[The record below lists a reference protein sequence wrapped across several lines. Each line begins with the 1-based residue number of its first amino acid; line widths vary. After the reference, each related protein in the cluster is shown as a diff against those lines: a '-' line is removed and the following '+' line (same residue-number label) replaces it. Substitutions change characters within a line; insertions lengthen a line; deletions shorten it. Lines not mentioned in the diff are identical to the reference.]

1 MLSSSILNPIND
13 LSMRV
18 FPWGR
23 KDHHSPQSD
32 PDTPSPDTNPADPA
46 HPADPTSNPGHALPS
61 TAGFPPPAT
70 IHSPVDHS
78 ADAPDDHTHHAGP
91 RDPHNP
97 HDPHAG
103 PREPH
108 DDADAPHDHDPHDD
122 ADAPADPDP
131 ADDGSTHSLSLPI
144 EFQYLQDLIR
154 FRIAEVLYPGVS
166 RREPPMPDP
175 ATWELP
181 IAEFI
186 KTYDAKNKP
195 FTKDEVRLL
204 LLALVHHV
212 QPDLFDHSI
221 ASVLKGDT
229 EFPRIGGF
237 RGKNFRGFIPTGETA
252 VFLLAGDDWRH
263 GLTLQKL
270 FWTDHPFAVKKILW
284 LGEVEPGEPAIS
296 GKLILSQDYIDMLAH
311 NQVVAPHHS
320 VQFPAQ
326 LVTTT
331 RNRSELVVNEK
342 VNTEFDHL
350 LEWFHLRETVEN
362 EWKGRKKGYRC
373 LFYGPS
379 GTGKTFMTCLLG
391 KEAGKE
397 VYRVDLSLII
407 SKYIGETEKNL
418 ELVFA
423 RAEHKDWI
431 LFFDEADA
439 LFGKRTNIRDAHDK
453 YANQEVSYL
462 LQRIEQYDGLVILA
476 TNMKNNI
483 DDAFRRRFEV
493 ELQFT
498 MPNSAQRRQI
508 WKNSFPTE
516 AIFRREKA
524 DTPPGNATPG
534 TETPA
539 PQKPKPNYYHYAK
552 RHDEATQEAET
563 DTVINPDTIINP
575 DLVTNPGPAV
585 LPPDIPELV
594 KGYRLSGASIENVVH
609 YSIIRAVNKRKS
621 TDTQMVIY
629 WEDVLTGIN
638 RELRKNGIPLK

>member
-23 KDHHSPQSD
+23 KNHDSPRPD

-46 HPADPTSNPGHALPS
+46 DPGHSLPV
-61 TAGFPPPAT
+61 PA
-70 IHSPVDHS
+70 HHAARHDPHDH
-78 ADAPDDHTHHAGP
+78 AAAPAHHADDHT
-91 RDPHNP
+91 DP
-97 HDPHAG
+97 HDPHDQAADYA
-103 PREPH
+103 ETL
-108 DDADAPHDHDPHDD
+108 DDPY
-122 ADAPADPDP
+122 DP
-131 ADDGSTHSLSLPI
+131 ADEESTHSLSLPI
-144 EFQYLQDLIR
+144 EFRYLQDLIR
-154 FRIAEVLYPGVS
+154 YRIAEVLYPGVS

-175 ATWELP
+175 TTWELP
-181 IAEFI
+181 IGEFI
-186 KTYDAKNKP
+186 QTYNAKNPP
-195 FTKDEVRLL
+195 FTKDEVRML

-221 ASVLKGDT
+221 GSVLKGDT

-252 VFLLAGDDWRH
+252 VFLLAGDDWKH

-270 FWTDHPFAVKKILW
+270 FWTDHPFALKKILW

-331 RNRSELVVNEK
+331 RKRTELVVSEK

-391 KEAGKE
+391 KESGKE

-462 LQRIEQYDGLVILA
+462 LQRIEQYDGLVVLA

-493 ELQFT
+493 ELEFA

-508 WKNSFPTE
+508 WQNSFPAE

-524 DTPPGNATPG
+524 DTPPPGNETPG
-534 TETPA
+534 DPTP
-539 PQKPKPNYYHYAK
+539 PPPKPKPNYYHYAK
-552 RHDEATQEAET
+552 RPVEATQEAET
-563 DTVINPDTIINP
+563 EPVINPE
-575 DLVTNPGPAV
+575 PAV
-585 LPPDIPELV
+585 QPPDIPELA

-609 YSIIRAVNKRKS
+609 YSIIRAVNRRKA

-629 WEDVLTGIN
+629 WEDVRTGIN
-638 RELRKNGIPLK
+638 RELRKNGVPLK

>member
-1 MLSSSILNPIND
+1 
-13 LSMRV
+13 MRLL
-18 FPWGR
+18 PWIRRGET
-23 KDHHSPQSD
+23 HHPQP
-32 PDTPSPDTNPADPA
+32 PDETQPADSASPNEG
-46 HPADPTSNPGHALPS
+46 DPVD
-61 TAGFPPPAT
+61 PPPPNGGQPNN
-70 IHSPVDHS
+70 PVDS
-78 ADAPDDHTHHAGP
+78 APP
-91 RDPHNP
+91 
-97 HDPHAG
+97 
-103 PREPH
+103 
-108 DDADAPHDHDPHDD
+108 DDADPDEPLPTEPDEPEEASKDH
-122 ADAPADPDP
+122 ATR
-131 ADDGSTHSLSLPI
+131 SWSLPA
-144 EFQYLQDLIR
+144 ELQYLNDLIR
-154 FRIAEVLYPGVS
+154 YRIGKVVNPLVLRP
-166 RREPPMPDP
+166 EPKMPDCDK
-175 ATWELP
+175 WELP
-181 IAEFI
+181 IGQFI
-186 KTYDAKNKP
+186 RSYNEKNNP
-195 FTKDEVRLL
+195 AWSADEQLVL
-204 LLALVHHV
+204 LLALVPHV

-221 ASVLKGDT
+221 GGALKGDN

-252 VFLLAGDDWRH
+252 VFLLAGEDWKR
-263 GLTLQKL
+263 GLTIQRL
-270 FWTDHPFAVKKILW
+270 FWPDHPFALKKILW

-331 RNRSELVVNEK
+331 RTRSELVVSEK

-439 LFGKRTNIRDAHDK
+439 LFGKRTHIRDAHDK

-462 LQRIEQYDGLVILA
+462 LQRIEQYDGLVVLA

-493 ELQFT
+493 ELEFA

-524 DTPPGNATPG
+524 DTPPGN
-534 TETPA
+534 ETPA

-563 DTVINPDTIINP
+563 EPVILPEPTVQ
-575 DLVTNPGPAV
+575 
-585 LPPDIPELV
+585 PPDIPELA

-609 YSIIRAVNKRKS
+609 YSIIRAVNRRKA
-621 TDTQMVIY
+621 TNTQMVIY
-629 WEDVLTGIN
+629 WEDVLTGVN
-638 RELRKNGIPLK
+638 RELRKNGVPLK

>member
-18 FPWGR
+18 FPWNR
-23 KDHHSPQSD
+23 KDHHSPQAD
-32 PDTPSPDTNPADPA
+32 PDTPSPDTNPADSVPA
-46 HPADPTSNPGHALPS
+46 ITHSADHADVPHDHADPTDPYE
-61 TAGFPPPAT
+61 PA
-70 IHSPVDHS
+70 D
-78 ADAPDDHTHHAGP
+78 
-91 RDPHNP
+91 P
-97 HDPHAG
+97 HDPH
-103 PREPH
+103 
-108 DDADAPHDHDPHDD
+108 
-122 ADAPADPDP
+122 DP
-131 ADDGSTHSLSLPI
+131 ADDESTHSLSLPI
-144 EFQYLQDLIR
+144 EFQYLRDLICY
-154 FRIAEVLYPGVS
+154 RIAEVLYPGVS

-175 ATWELP
+175 TTWELP
-181 IAEFI
+181 IGEFI
-186 KTYDAKNKP
+186 KTYNAKNPP
-195 FTKDEVRLL
+195 FTKDEVRML
-204 LLALVHHV
+204 LLALVHHI

-252 VFLLAGDDWRH
+252 IFLLAGDDWKH
-263 GLTLQKL
+263 GLALQKL
-270 FWTDHPFAVKKILW
+270 FWTDHPFALKKILW

-331 RNRSELVVNEK
+331 RKRTELIVSEK

-391 KEAGKE
+391 KESGKE

-493 ELQFT
+493 ELQFA

-508 WKNSFPTE
+508 WKNSFPAE
-516 AIFRREKA
+516 AIFRWEKA
-524 DTPPGNATPG
+524 DIPPVSETPPDNKTPV
-534 TETPA
+534 
-539 PQKPKPNYYHYAK
+539 PQKPKPIYYHYAK
-552 RHDEATQEAET
+552 RQEKATQEAET
-563 DTVINPDTIINP
+563 DTVIDTDTVINP
-575 DLVTNPGPAV
+575 EPVINPQPAAP
-585 LPPDIPELV
+585 PPDIPELA

-609 YSIIRAVNKRKS
+609 YSIIRAVNRRKAP
-621 TDTQMVIY
+621 DTQMVIY
-629 WEDVLTGIN
+629 WDDVLTGVN